1 MPVNSETIRGRQLRL
16 QARGLSYRLEGVWV
30 CVLTAS
36 VDDSVGDHSTEVIED
51 ECQWK
56 RATGSDE
63 LKDRKS
69 QTRKDPS
76 SAPVTTR

>member
-1 MPVNSETIRGRQLRL
+1 MPVNSETIRGRQFRL
-16 QARGLSYRLEGVWV
+16 QARGLDYRLGA